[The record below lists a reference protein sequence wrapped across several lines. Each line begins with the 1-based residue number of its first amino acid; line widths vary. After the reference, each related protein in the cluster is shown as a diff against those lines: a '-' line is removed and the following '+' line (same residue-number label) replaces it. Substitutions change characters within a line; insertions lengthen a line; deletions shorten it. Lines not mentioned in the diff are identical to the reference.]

1 MRVRAS
7 APTLG
12 GSISMTSTEQNEKL
26 NAVIQDLI
34 DMIKAESP
42 SVNLTVDSGLQDGG
56 LDSLKV
62 MSLVLRIE
70 SRYGIELDADDGD
83 ELRTLADLARLV
95 QRRIEK
101 QP

>member
-1 MRVRAS
+1 
-7 APTLG
+7 
-12 GSISMTSTEQNEKL
+12 MTSTTDQNEKL
-26 NAVIQDLI
+26 NAVIAELI

-56 LDSLKV
+56 MDSLKV

-95 QRRIEK
+95 LRRIEN

>member
-1 MRVRAS
+1 
-7 APTLG
+7 
-12 GSISMTSTEQNEKL
+12 
-26 NAVIQDLI
+26 
-34 DMIKAESP
+34 
-42 SVNLTVDSGLQDGG
+42 LQDGG

-70 SRYGIELDADDGD
+70 SRYGIELDADDDD

>member
-1 MRVRAS
+1 
-7 APTLG
+7 
-12 GSISMTSTEQNEKL
+12 
-26 NAVIQDLI
+26 
-34 DMIKAESP
+34 
-42 SVNLTVDSGLQDGG
+42 
-56 LDSLKV
+56 
-62 MSLVLRIE
+62 LRIE

>member
-1 MRVRAS
+1 
-7 APTLG
+7 
-12 GSISMTSTEQNEKL
+12 MTSTTEQNEKL

-42 SVNLTVDSGLQDGG
+42 AVNLTVDSGLQDGG

-70 SRYGIELDADDGD
+70 SRYGIELDADDDD

>member
-1 MRVRAS
+1 
-7 APTLG
+7 
-12 GSISMTSTEQNEKL
+12 MTSTTDQNEKL
-26 NAVIQDLI
+26 NAVIQELI

-42 SVNLTVDSGLQDGG
+42 GVNLTVDSGLQDGG
-56 LDSLKV
+56 MDSLKV

-70 SRYGIELDADDGD
+70 SRYGIELDADDGE

-95 QRRIEK
+95 LRRTEN